1 MILVDTFEPTELEN
15 LLKQIADVIKTPLN
29 QNNQADYVFRA
40 IDGHL
45 IQIERK
51 QCGEL
56 LGNLNHAEK
65 QLMKYLPNADETL
78 LLVEGGAFAPA
89 ETGTL
94 VFNIKGRQCYADGVY
109 QGVKY
114 AQLIAWFY
122 QIDKCGVTVYQTGGL
137 EASAV
142 AIGAIYSNS
151 QKEEHTTLRRYI
163 KEKITPLVPDPY
175 VATLMG
181 LQGVDLGEVRAKA
194 LIKHFETPFFVFMA
208 SEEELCEVP
217 GIGYGIARK
226 IHEALG
232 RK

>member
-1 MILVDTFEPTELEN
+1 MILVDVYEPTELE
-15 LLKQIADVIKTPLN
+15 LLLRQTTDVVKTPLN

-56 LGNLNHAEK
+56 LGNLSHAEK
-65 QLMKYLPNADETL
+65 QLMNYLPNADETIL
-78 LLVEGGAFAPA
+78 LIEGGAFAPA
-89 ETGTL
+89 EDGTL

-109 QGVKY
+109 RVRY
-114 AQLIAWFY
+114 TQLIAWFY
-122 QIDKCGVTVYQTGGL
+122 QLDKCGVTVYQTSGL
-137 EASAV
+137 EASAM

-163 KEKITPLVPDPY
+163 KEKITPLVPNPY
-175 VATLMG
+175 IVTLMG
-181 LQGVDLGEVRAKA
+181 LQGVNLGEVKATA
-194 LIKHFETPFFVFMA
+194 LIKHFETPFYVFMA
-208 SEEELCEVP
+208 SEEELAEVK
-217 GIGYGIARK
+217 GIGKGIARK